1 MQLIIIRHG
10 RPERVENNNG
20 ESADPNLTEVGHEQA
35 QRLAEWLSEEPI
47 DAIYVSSMRR
57 ARQTAAP
64 LEAVTGLTAIVDD
77 RIREY
82 DDGESHYLPLDE
94 VKRDPEAY
102 RAFIKEH
109 TERDLAG
116 FQAQVLPAFDE
127 IVDNH
132 PGQSV
137 AVVCHGGVI
146 NAVAASV
153 LGIGSGMFFNPNY
166 TSINRIM
173 ASRSGERSI
182 GSLNDIGHLHTHS
195 HLVLY

>member
-1 MQLIIIRHG
+1 MQLIVIRHG

-20 ESADPNLTEVGHEQA
+20 DSADPNLTEVGHEQA
-35 QRLAEWLSEEPI
+35 QRLAEWLSAEPI

-64 LEAVTGLTAIVDD
+64 LETVTGLAATVDD

-82 DDGESHYLPLDE
+82 DDGENHYLPLDE
-94 VKRDPEAY
+94 LKNDPVAY

-109 TERDLAG
+109 TERDLAS
-116 FQAQVLPAFDE
+116 FQSRVLEVVDE
-127 IVDNH
+127 IVNEH
-132 PGQSV
+132 AGQSV
-137 AVVCHGGVI
+137 AMVCHGGVI
-146 NAVAASV
+146 NAIAASV
-153 LGIGSGMFFNPNY
+153 LGIGSSMFFNPNY

-173 ASRSGERSI
+173 ASRSGVRSI
-182 GSLNDIGHLHTHS
+182 GSLNDIGHLHAHS